1 MGIREGGV
9 VEQCA
14 HLKYLNG
21 ENFTKISSL
30 KIYCQTFF
38 FPLFLGCYK
47 TSVRTTKAKNLE
59 VSLNV

>member
-1 MGIREGGV
+1 MGIREGSV

-38 FPLFLGCYK
+38 SLCFWG
-47 TSVRTTKAKNLE
+47 VTKLVLE
-59 VSLNV
+59 PPGQKLQNST